1 MQFSTPVFRPGLLAE
16 IILSLLRLERKQKNS
31 SNPFRI
37 HMFLFLSYSFGIE
50 AINTFINTRAFLENH
65 IRFQTKMGKAYPF
78 SDQNGVKPVADG
90 AAHTYIDYIRGYSLP
105 PPHPPWQKCLRFVED
120 YGKGSLCN
128 ICHKMLTVIWG
139 YTKPNTSPFPA
150 DKLHPIQF
158 LITAHEPV
166 SNV

>member
-1 MQFSTPVFRPGLLAE
+1 MF
-16 IILSLLRLERKQKNS
+16 
-31 SNPFRI
+31 I
-37 HMFLFLSYSFGIE
+37 HSYSS
-50 AINTFINTRAFLENH
+50 LENH

-90 AAHTYIDYIRGYSLP
+90 AAHTYIDYIREYSP
-105 PPHPPWQKCLRFVED
+105 PPLQKCLRFVED

>member
-1 MQFSTPVFRPGLLAE
+1 
-16 IILSLLRLERKQKNS
+16 
-31 SNPFRI
+31 
-37 HMFLFLSYSFGIE
+37 
-50 AINTFINTRAFLENH
+50 
-65 IRFQTKMGKAYPF
+65 MGKAYPF
-78 SDQNGVKPVADG
+78 SDQNGAKPLADG
-90 AAHTYIDYIRGYSLP
+90 AAHTYIDYIREYSP
-105 PPHPPWQKCLRFVED
+105 PPWQKCLRFVED

-128 ICHKMLTVIWG
+128 ICHKNANGHMGPG